1 VTSRLHVA
9 LVSAALL
16 LFSAAGVRGE
26 ETVLKVIPLKN
37 RPASDLLPAL
47 APLVGPDGSVTALD
61 TRLVVKATP
70 QALARIETLL
80 QSLDTPFRSLV
91 ISVSQGVAT
100 TASGQASGGG
110 GAVSTGGTT
119 VVVSP
124 PRTGGTTTVETRTS
138 RTVVTGS
145 LGAGST
151 SSTDD
156 VTQQVRTLEGHAALI
171 RVGRSEPFTSVG
183 VVGTPSGPVVSG
195 GTAYAES
202 GTGFHVLPRLAGD
215 AVTLE
220 LWAEN
225 TKGEGPIVVGQDL
238 RTTVSG
244 PLGQWI
250 DVSSALRQAEVR
262 AREVLGASFRS
273 VSEQRSVRVRV
284 DEAR

>member
-1 VTSRLHVA
+1 VA
-9 LVSAALL
+9 LAVLVAA
-16 LFSAAGVRGE
+16 AAARADD
-26 ETVLKVIPLKN
+26 TVLKVIPLRN

-70 QALARIETLL
+70 QALARIEALVQT
-80 QSLDTPFRSLV
+80 LDTPFRSLI

-100 TASGQASGGG
+100 NASGQAAGAG

-124 PRTGGTTTVETRTS
+124 PRTTGTTTVETRTN

-145 LGAGST
+145 LGAGTT

-156 VTQQVRTLEGHAALI
+156 VTQQIRTLEGHAAVI

-202 GTGFHVLPRLAGD
+202 GTGFHVLPRVAGNV
-215 AVTLE
+215 VTLE

-225 TKGEGPIVVGQDL
+225 TKGDGPIVSGQDL

-250 DVSSALRQAEVR
+250 EVGSALRQAEVR
-262 AREVLGASFRS
+262 AREVLGVAVGS